1 MEYVLFFTA
10 FSASLLT
17 FFSGFGLGTL
27 LMPVMLIWFP
37 APLAIALTGAVHF
50 VNSLFKLSLTHR
62 NIDKG
67 IFLRFGIPAIVAALL
82 GSWVLLQLETLP
94 VWLNYQILGFN
105 AETGPMKILISG
117 FLLFFVF
124 MEYAPGMKRLAFAEK
139 WLPIGG
145 VLSGFFGGLT
155 GNQGALRSAFL
166 VKTRLT
172 KEQFVATSALLS
184 ACVDITRL
192 GNYASGMQANFDD
205 RVLLPFVISASAA
218 MLGAF
223 IGNRLLKKTTFA
235 ALQKTVAACLVLLA
249 LALGFGIL

>member
-1 MEYVLFFTA
+1 MEFVLFFTA

-62 NIDKG
+62 NVDKA
-67 IFLRFGIPAIVAALL
+67 IFLRFGIPAILAALL
-82 GSWVLLQLETLP
+82 GSWVLMQLDTLP
-94 VWLNYQILGFN
+94 VWFNYQIFGLN
-105 AETGPMKILISG
+105 AETGPMKIMISG
-117 FLLFFVF
+117 FLLMFVL
-124 MEYAPGMKRLAFAEK
+124 MEYAPGMKRLAFDQK

-145 VLSGFFGGLT
+145 LLSGFFGGLT

-172 KEQFVATSALLS
+172 KERFVATSALLS
-184 ACVDITRL
+184 ACVDLTRL
-192 GNYASGMQANFDD
+192 GNYAAGMQTHFND
-205 RVLLPFVISASAA
+205 RVILPFAISALAA
-218 MLGAF
+218 MLGAYL
-223 IGNRLLKKTTFA
+223 GNKLLKKTTFA
-235 ALQKTVAACLVLLA
+235 ALQKTVALCLVLLA

>member
-1 MEYVLFFTA
+1 MEYILFITA

-37 APLAIALTGAVHF
+37 APVAIALTGAVHF

-62 NIDKG
+62 NIDKA
-67 IFLRFGIPAIVAALL
+67 IFLRFGIPAILAALL
-82 GSWVLLQLETLP
+82 GSWVLLQLDELP
-94 VWLNYQILGFN
+94 VWFDYQIFGLN

-117 FLLFFVF
+117 LLLIFVL
-124 MEYAPGMKRLAFAEK
+124 MEYAPSMKRLSFAEK
-139 WLPIGG
+139 WLPVGG
-145 VLSGFFGGLT
+145 MLSGFFGGLT

-184 ACVDITRL
+184 ACVDLTRL
-192 GNYASGMQANFDD
+192 GNYATGMQMHFDD
-205 RVLLPFVISASAA
+205 RVLLPFVISVLAA

-223 IGNRLLKKTTFA
+223 IGNKLLKKTTYA
-235 ALQKTVAACLVLLA
+235 ALQKTVAFCLVLLA

>member
-1 MEYVLFFTA
+1 MEYVLFITA

-50 VNSLFKLSLTHR
+50 VNSLFKLSLTRHD
-62 NIDKG
+62 IDKN
-67 IFLRFGIPAIVAALL
+67 IFLRFGIPAIIAALL
-82 GSWVLLQLETLP
+82 GSWVLLQLDQLP
-94 VWLNYQILGFN
+94 VWFEYQLFGLN
-105 AETGPMKILISG
+105 AETGPMKMLISI
-117 FLLFFVF
+117 FLLVFVL
-124 MEYAPGMKRLAFAEK
+124 MEYAPGMKRLAFPEK

-145 VLSGFFGGLT
+145 ILSGFFGGLT

-184 ACVDITRL
+184 ACVDLTRL
-192 GNYASGMQANFDD
+192 GNYAAGMQTHFND
-205 RVLLPFVISASAA
+205 RVILPFAISALAA
-218 MLGAF
+218 MLGAYL
-223 IGNRLLKKTTFA
+223 GNKLLKKTTFA
-235 ALQKTVAACLVLLA
+235 ALQKTVALCLVLLA